1 MEEIKLEANTWVIYG
16 IGYVTGIL
24 KWNTDE
30 LKSLDRRTRTF
41 MAMHGV
47 PHPKSDVDKVYLS
60 KKMQG
65 RGLKV
70 VGYV

>member
-1 MEEIKLEANTWVIYG
+1 MEANTRVISG
-16 IGYVTGIL
+16 MRYVAGIL

-30 LKSLDRRTRTF
+30 LKSIDRRTRTF

-60 KKMQG
+60 KKMLG